1 MQMIRKFA
9 AAGLLAL
16 TAAAV
21 ATPAPAHHSFAMFD
35 REKRRPLV
43 GTVKE
48 FQWTNPH
55 VWIEVNVPGE
65 KGAVEQWGVECTS
78 VNFMTRR
85 GWNKDSLKPG
95 DKISMVVAP
104 LKDGSHGGSMISVTT
119 VNDKPLVLEPEE

>member
-1 MQMIRKFA
+1 MSKIAKFA
-9 AAGLLAL
+9 LAGLAVL
-16 TAAAV
+16 TCAAAV
-21 ATPAPAHHSFAMFD
+21 GPAFAHHSFAMFD

-65 KGAVEQWGVECTS
+65 KGAVEQWGIECTS

-95 DKISMVVAP
+95 DKVAMIVAP
-104 LKDGSHGGSMISVTT
+104 LKDGSPGGSMVSVTT
-119 VNDKPLVLEPEE
+119 INGKPPALEPEE